1 MRSQSS
7 LFAHPCLSWAVG
19 FCALGVVAC
28 AGSARAT
35 TLDVTY
41 VAAPLWANG
50 VNVYYAGTSY
60 NNIIAGQIALTAT
73 VVGGSG
79 SSFTVNA
86 WCVDLFHEI
95 YLGQN
100 HYTYAVSGAVVSDDS
115 NGHALSS
122 AVSSQLLTLAA
133 YGNAL
138 LAGAKAGDSDFS
150 SAVQLAIWQTEYNG
164 LTFTASDNV
173 VAVVRSLKNY
183 AAQHS
188 AIASSILALSGGQNL
203 ITDSVSQGFQ
213 NNNSLQTSVPEP
225 ASIALIGVGMLA
237 LGASRRRKVK

>member
-7 LFAHPCLSWAVG
+7 LFVQSCVSWAVG
-19 FCALGVVAC
+19 LCALGVVAFS
-28 AGSARAT
+28 GSARAT
-35 TLDVTY
+35 TVDVSY

-50 VNVYYAGTSY
+50 VNVHYAGTSY

-79 SSFTVNA
+79 SSFTIDA

-100 HYTYAVSGAVVSDDS
+100 HYTYSVAGAVVSNDS

-133 YGNAL
+133 YGNTS
-138 LAGAKAGDSDFS
+138 LAGAKAGDAEFS
-150 SAVQLAIWQTEYNG
+150 SAVQLAIWQTEYTG
-164 LTFTASDNV
+164 LTFTASDNI
-173 VAVVRSLKNY
+173 VASVTSLKNY
-183 AAQHS
+183 AAHNS
-188 AIASSILALSGGQNL
+188 GFASSILSLSGAQNL
-203 ITDSVSQGFQ
+203 ITDSVSQSFH
-213 NNNSLQTSVPEP
+213 NTNSLLTSVPEP
-225 ASIALIGVGMLA
+225 ASMALIGVGMLA
-237 LGASRRRKVK
+237 LGASRRKKAK